1 VGDGALGTDA
11 GDGAFGTGEGDGPEG
26 GACEITGDGDEG
38 SYPRGGTTWPEGITG
53 DG

>member
-11 GDGAFGTGEGDGPEG
+11 GDGDGDGSEG